1 MKNKF
6 VEFICAKF
14 PSLVIFVN
22 YYNDYK
28 KYAKYN
34 FGNKKQNL
42 LMLYK
47 LKFSG
52 RLILSKRVFR

>member
-34 FGNKKQNL
+34 FGN
-42 LMLYK
+42 
-47 LKFSG
+47 
-52 RLILSKRVFR
+52 